1 MSTMGKKTVVLMI
14 FFLVLFLV
22 PVVGHTEGAGSFGL
36 GIRGGW
42 YKSQDADEGKV
53 YGGLQ
58 ARWKIFPAL
67 ALEGLVDY
75 HPEQTFPNDRK
86 ITSYPVLV
94 SALFY
99 LIPGAP
105 VSPYLLGGVGWYY
118 SKVEDRQG
126 SNWTNDFGAHLGGGL
141 DIPLTSHVVFNA
153 DIRYFFLNFND
164 QKVKDLQAN
173 GYIASAGLTFYFW

>member
-1 MSTMGKKTVVLMI
+1 MKKKIVILM
-14 FFLVLFLV
+14 FLFLGLFLY
-22 PVVGHTEGAGSFGL
+22 PVVGHTDEGGKFGL

-42 YKSQDADEGKV
+42 YKAEDADEGKL

-58 ARWKIFPAL
+58 VRWKVFPAL
-67 ALEGLVDY
+67 AIEGLVDY
-75 HPEQTFPNDRK
+75 HPEQTFPDNKK

-118 SKVEDRQG
+118 SKVEDNSG
-126 SNWTNDFGAHLGGGL
+126 TNWTNDFGAHLGGGL
-141 DIPLTSHVVFNA
+141 DIPLSPQVVFNA
-153 DIRYFFLNFND
+153 DLRYYFLNFSD
-164 QKVKDLQAN
+164 QKVKDLKTN
-173 GYIASAGLTFYFW
+173 GYIISAGFTFYLW

>member
-1 MSTMGKKTVVLMI
+1 MNTMGKKTVILMV
-14 FFLVLFLV
+14 FFLALFLV
-22 PVVGHTEGAGSFGL
+22 PGVGHTEGAGSFGL

-126 SNWTNDFGAHLGGGL
+126 STWTNDFGAHLGGGL
-141 DIPLTSHVVFNA
+141 DIPLSSHVVFNA